1 MDILD
6 FLENKDGYFCKGYYR
21 KYKDSEPQFFTYKI
35 ITNENKR
42 FDNLVGNLMN
52 VANTMAIQTPF
63 NIEFEVNGYV
73 TTQDGNLYLIET
85 VQKDTKNTRAL
96 MYFRESAKTEYI
108 LGLLKQENPMGIR
121 WHKRNLKS

>member
-21 KYKDSEPQFFTYKI
+21 KFKDSPPQYFTYKI

-121 WHKRNLKS
+121 